1 VDVASQLGQHRGI
14 GEPTQRS
21 GQRRCD
27 ELRGADAIQDESP
40 RRREL
45 NGLGEQGIEIVDRD
59 AAIAELLGEG
69 VVFLAGLRGPQHVV
83 EQQLVAVAGSQ
94 PAQFQ
99 SGPVDKGLSQRRSG
113 AVRGTIIPGR
123 PELGVPAAQH

>member
-1 VDVASQLGQHRGI
+1 MDVASQLGQHRGI
-14 GEPTQRS
+14 GKPTQRS
-21 GQRRCD
+21 GQRRSD
-27 ELRGADAIQDESP
+27 ELRGADAIQDERP

-45 NGLGEQGIEIVDRD
+45 KGLGEQGIEIVDRD

-94 PAQFQ
+94 PAQLQ
-99 SGPVDKGLSQRRSG
+99 SGPVDKGLPQLTHFRVHPEG
-113 AVRGTIIPGR
+113 PGR
-123 PELGVPAAQH
+123 ISFS